1 MATRTVRRSTVIG
14 VFHDRA
20 HAVAAI
26 RELYQAG
33 FAENQ
38 IGIAGR
44 HEKGNTT
51 VTEAYDVA
59 DHGSTA
65 ATGAVTGAVAG
76 ASLGG
81 LVGLGVMAGIIPALG
96 PVIAGGTLAVIL
108 ANAVGGAAI
117 GAAIG
122 VATGET
128 YPQDQRE
135 YYEREFEAGRT
146 IVTVKAG
153 SRSDDAVT
161 ILHRNGGYDLATEA
175 SRPSTATA
183 TRETTVKSATAAGI
197 TPNPYPQTPGE
208 TPVYQRP
215 NVSADRS

>member
-1 MATRTVRRSTVIG
+1 MATRTERRSTVIG
-14 VFHDRA
+14 VFEDRA

-26 RELYQAG
+26 KELYQAG
-33 FAENQ
+33 FAEKNQ

-44 HEKGNTT
+44 HDECNTT

-65 ATGAVTGAVAG
+65 VTGAVTGAVAG

-81 LVGLGVMAGIIPALG
+81 LVGLGAIPAIG

-108 ANAVGGAAI
+108 VNVAGGAAI
-117 GAAIG
+117 GAALG

-135 YYEREFEAGRT
+135 SMTRHGA
-146 IVTVKAG
+146 
-153 SRSDDAVT
+153 RS
-161 ILHRNGGYDLATEA
+161 
-175 SRPSTATA
+175 
-183 TRETTVKSATAAGI
+183 SAFRDSVSQAR
-197 TPNPYPQTPGE
+197 PGE
-208 TPVYQRP
+208 SA
-215 NVSADRS
+215 VSSSIVLSS